1 MDTNYRTRVVRAATA
16 ACGGSSGTGGIAI
29 LGRAT
34 AGRATP
40 DRRSVMK
47 VSEMM
52 SADVCVVAPDDS
64 LQNAARLMAEKDI
77 GSLPVGE
84 GDRLVGFLT
93 DRDIV
98 VRAVA
103 GGIGPDASV
112 REAMSTDVKYCFDDE
127 NIGHVARNMAELE
140 VRRLPVVNR
149 DKRLVGMVSLA
160 NFAQS
165 GNSRASRNLLEGVA
179 RPH

>member
-1 MDTNYRTRVVRAATA
+1 
-16 ACGGSSGTGGIAI
+16 
-29 LGRAT
+29 
-34 AGRATP
+34 
-40 DRRSVMK
+40 MK
-47 VSEMM
+47 ISQMM
-52 SADVCVVAPDDS
+52 SDDVCVVAPDDT
-64 LQNAARLMAEKDI
+64 LRRAAALMAQKDI

-103 GGIGPDASV
+103 DGLGPDAPV
-112 REAMSTDVKYCFDDE
+112 RQVMSADVKYCFDDE
-127 NIGHVARNMAELE
+127 DIEAVAQNMADLA

-149 DKRLVGMVSLA
+149 DKRLVGMVSLG

-165 GNSRASRNLLEGVA
+165 GDAGASQELLRGVA

>member
-1 MDTNYRTRVVRAATA
+1 
-16 ACGGSSGTGGIAI
+16 
-29 LGRAT
+29 
-34 AGRATP
+34 
-40 DRRSVMK
+40 MK
-47 VSEMM
+47 ISQMM
-52 SADVCVVAPDDS
+52 SDDVCVVAPDDT
-64 LQNAARLMAEKDI
+64 LRRAAALMAQKDI

-103 GGIGPDASV
+103 DGLGPDAPV
-112 REAMSTDVKYCFDDE
+112 RQVMSADVKYCFDDE
-127 NIGHVARNMAELE
+127 DIEAVAQNMADLA

-149 DKRLVGMVSLA
+149 DKRLVGMVSLG

-165 GNSRASRNLLEGVA
+165 GDADASQELLRGVA